1 MYDWVGSM
9 QVYQQEDDLIERWQ
23 WNDPALRNLSD
34 VVLGLLRGIRGRAL
48 DLGCGSG
55 RMAAD
60 LARAGF
66 KVDGIDVEERAV
78 AIGQR
83 IMAQCGLDVRLYAGD
98 IYDSKQPVAS
108 GGYDVVVCTEVLEHV
123 GPWRELL
130 ARGGE
135 LLRPGGMLVVSV
147 PRDPRQ
153 CSVLDS
159 YAGHLRRFR
168 DQELL
173 AELRGGYEQ
182 LAVRRLG
189 FAGMRGMVWA
199 YTPALKLSVGSHAS
213 LSQVL
218 WREPGMAK
226 RLAITMFYRL
236 LKFDNLFSRLPLG
249 TTLVVRARKRNYAL
263 GRSADGWS

>member
-1 MYDWVGSM
+1 M

-34 VVLGLLRGIRGRAL
+34 IVLGLLRGQRGRAL

-60 LARAGF
+60 LAAAGF
-66 KVDGIDVEERAV
+66 EVDGIDVEERAV
-78 AIGQR
+78 AIGRR
-83 IMAQCGLDVRLYAGD
+83 IMARRGLPVRLYAGD
-98 IYDSKQPVAS
+98 VYDQQQPVAA

-135 LLRPGGMLVVSV
+135 LLRPGGTLIVSV

-153 CSVLDS
+153 FSVLDS

-168 DQELL
+168 DAELL
-173 AELRGGYEQ
+173 AELQDGYEQ
-182 LAVRRLG
+182 ITVRRLG
-189 FAGMRGMVWA
+189 FPSMRAIVWA
-199 YTPALKLSVGSHAS
+199 YTSALKLTGRSHAS
-213 LSQVL
+213 QSQSL
-218 WREPGMAK
+218 WREPDSAK
-226 RLAITMFYRL
+226 KLAVAAFYLL

-249 TTLVVRARKRNYAL
+249 ATLVVRAKKRL
-263 GRSADGWS
+263 KG